1 MDAFADW
8 IKSHQNPL
16 LLSTVTLTI
25 ALILYVCQLLQWV
38 SGALNKIA
46 KTFCFYKYTPKPI
59 PEETTNVKILFKKD
73 LDSDLEVQTQNWTNL
88 EEVQSR
94 ERTASQKLAIEKD
107 TEFSGQ
113 GERTTFVKT
122 SSHPS

>member
-1 MDAFADW
+1 MDAFAEW

-46 KTFCFYKYTPKPI
+46 KLFCFYKYTPKPG
-59 PEETTNVKILFKKD
+59 PEERTNIKISFKKD
-73 LDSDLEVQTQNWTNL
+73 PDSDLEVETQNWTNL
-88 EEVQSR
+88 QELQSR
-94 ERTASQKLAIEKD
+94 DNTSKQITAVCEETECGDKGEK
-107 TEFSGQ
+107 
-113 GERTTFVKT
+113 TTFLRT
-122 SSHPS
+122 SAHPY